1 MGLSTEE
8 LGYEL
13 EVTAQEVLGRLK
25 SRHLFQSQWDTAAF
39 VVFLIFVGTVLFLL
53 LLVIVHCCCCCCCTS
68 PKPWKVSPP
77 KERSMG
83 VDNFALEP

>member
-68 PKPWKVSPP
+68 PKPR

>member
-1 MGLSTEE
+1 MTPAKMGLSTEE

-39 VVFLIFVGTVLFLL
+39 VVFLIFVGE
-53 LLVIVHCCCCCCCTS
+53 CGCWSSRPTS
-68 PKPWKVSPP
+68 QPRGSV
-77 KERSMG
+77 
-83 VDNFALEP
+83 